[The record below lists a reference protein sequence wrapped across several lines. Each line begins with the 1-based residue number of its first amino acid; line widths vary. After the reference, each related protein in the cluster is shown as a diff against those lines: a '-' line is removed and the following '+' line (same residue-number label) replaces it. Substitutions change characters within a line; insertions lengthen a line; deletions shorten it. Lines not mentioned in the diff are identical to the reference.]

1 MTLAG
6 DQTANRKNDF
16 DCRTPSMLKLEP
28 EVAEER
34 TGSKIIAKDI

>member
-16 DCRTPSMLKLEP
+16 YWTPSMLKLEP